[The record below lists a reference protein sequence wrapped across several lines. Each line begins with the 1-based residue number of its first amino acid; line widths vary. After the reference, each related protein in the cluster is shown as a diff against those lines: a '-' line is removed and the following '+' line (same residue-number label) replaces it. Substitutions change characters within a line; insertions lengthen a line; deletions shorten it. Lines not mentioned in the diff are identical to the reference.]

1 VCATAVCVRCVC
13 VCVCDVLAKD
23 YHNSFPFVRTGLFVR
38 FSVRLACS
46 LALLGIFL
54 LYFGDV
60 LL

>member
-1 VCATAVCVRCVC
+1 
-13 VCVCDVLAKD
+13 VCDVLAKD